1 MTSAVP
7 PRRPRPA
14 ATPGAPVRPA
24 PRPAPSAAAADGVLE
39 PVVDEAALQAR
50 VDAFFAARGEDEPP
64 ARTPLRARL
73 QGRWDGL
80 RRDDRLHRRA
90 CVSAIGA
97 GVALFVTACL
107 TTPLAGADTASHRAT
122 RSAARAHTSPL
133 VILPAA
139 APVAAPAVRKT
150 VARQPTHAAKPAPVN
165 AKAISGLAAN
175 GIPTVALNAY
185 RVAAARLAHNEP
197 GCGIDW
203 AMLAGIGREE
213 SDHGRFGG
221 AVLHADG
228 VSTPAIVGPALDG
241 VHWDYIPVSADYV
254 RVTGDKTYAHALGPM
269 QFIPTT
275 WAAYGADADGDGKAD
290 VFDINDAAL
299 GTARYLCAA
308 GGNLRSH
315 AGQVAAVL
323 AYNHSDQYLAQVLA
337 LADAYRRGVTVTGI
351 PVGNTTGTLPTIK
364 PGGYVPPANPGAPT
378 AVDTSAHKAAA
389 ARKAAAKKAAA
400 KKAAAKAAAKKAVQQ
415 RAAGSTAPA
424 KPAGGSTHPAGTGGG
439 GTSGGTGSGG
449 TGSGTG
455 GGSGG
460 GASGT
465 PAPSPSSAQPAS
477 SSPAPPSCTATLLG
491 IPLC

>member
-14 ATPGAPVRPA
+14 APSERPA
-24 PRPAPSAAAADGVLE
+24 PRPAPRAPVTDE
-39 PVVDEAALQAR
+39 PVTNESAVDEAALQAR

-64 ARTPLRARL
+64 ARTPLRGRL
-73 QGRWDGL
+73 QSRFRDGL
-80 RRDDRLHRRA
+80 RLDDRLRRRA

-97 GVALFVTACL
+97 GVALFVAASL
-107 TTPLAGADTASHRAT
+107 TTPLAGADTAAHRPT
-122 RSAARAHTSPL
+122 RAAARTHTSPL
-133 VILPAA
+133 VVLPTSAA
-139 APVAAPAVRKT
+139 VAAPAVRKT
-150 VARQPTHAAKPAPVN
+150 VPRKPTHVAKPAPVN

-228 VSTPAIVGPALDG
+228 VSSPAIVGPALDG
-241 VHWDYIPVSADYV
+241 IHWDYIPVSADYI

-275 WAAYGADADGDGKAD
+275 WASYGADADGDGRAN
-290 VFDINDAAL
+290 VFDIDDAAL

-323 AYNHSDQYLAQVLA
+323 AYNHSDQY
-337 LADAYRRGVTVTGI
+337 
-351 PVGNTTGTLPTIK
+351 
-364 PGGYVPPANPGAPT
+364 
-378 AVDTSAHKAAA
+378 
-389 ARKAAAKKAAA
+389 
-400 KKAAAKAAAKKAVQQ
+400 
-415 RAAGSTAPA
+415 
-424 KPAGGSTHPAGTGGG
+424 
-439 GTSGGTGSGG
+439 
-449 TGSGTG
+449 
-455 GGSGG
+455 
-460 GASGT
+460 
-465 PAPSPSSAQPAS
+465 
-477 SSPAPPSCTATLLG
+477 
-491 IPLC
+491 